1 MPPQLGY
8 DPIAT
13 VQQAITSL
21 LLTHEP
27 QFLGIGLRMFLSF
40 ATILLSWYGIRM
52 MLAPRQAGEHMF
64 GFARLLLVI
73 SFGYAMIAFYESPI
87 PGIGISFSNLITDQT
102 AYPGVH
108 PERASIQNAQE
119 SLNTLWNALEQPDA
133 WSILANLLYWRM
145 LLVIGLAQ
153 FALLF
158 VVSFGMIASAVCAL
172 LGPLFIPFFIVPT
185 LEWLFW
191 NWLKAFIQYSF
202 MPVVANAF
210 IFVFERFLSRY
221 LQTLPPGL
229 RLEEQLLYGVHAVM
243 ILMTFTVGVLLVP
256 SLTSSI
262 FSGRSGESV
271 LPGRRSAG
279 RRSRHAATSVR
290 ERDVRRRRAARS
302 CAASSP

>member
-1 MPPQLGY
+1 MPPQQGY

-13 VQQAITSL
+13 VQQAITGL
-21 LLTHEP
+21 LATHEP
-27 QFLGIGLRMFLSF
+27 QFLSIGLRLFLSF
-40 ATILLSWYGIRM
+40 ATIVLSWYGMRM
-52 MLAPRQAGEHMF
+52 MLAPRHAEDHIW
-64 GFARLLLVI
+64 GFARLLLVV
-73 SFGYAMIAFYESPI
+73 SFGYAMINFYESPI
-87 PGIGISFSNLITDQT
+87 PGLGTSFSNLITDQT
-102 AYPGVH
+102 AYLASILSA
-108 PERASIQNAQE
+108 RSIQNAQE
-119 SLNTLWNALEQPDA
+119 SLTTLWNALEQPDP
-133 WSILANLLYWRM
+133 WSILANLLYWGM
-145 LLVIGLAQ
+145 LLLIGLAQ

-202 MPVVANAF
+202 MPVVAHAF
-210 IFVFERFLSRY
+210 ILVFERFLSRY

-243 ILMTFTVGVLLVP
+243 ILLTFTVGVLLVP

-271 LPGRRSAG
+271 LPGRALG
-279 RRSRHAATSVR
+279 W
-290 ERDVRRRRAARS
+290 
-302 CAASSP
+302 